1 MLILSCINSCNAYFG
16 GDSLSKVVDETGKA
30 LAFNQLGASQIW
42 SNYVRYIGAGAV
54 AAGGLIS
61 LIKTFPTMIKT
72 FGHAMKGF
80 GKKGDSQL
88 RTQQDISMKV
98 VLGGILIIAV
108 LIWLLPEIP
117 VSFLGAVMIVVF
129 GFFFATVSSR
139 MVGIVGSSNNPVSGM
154 ANRDTDRNN
163 IYLKSNWEYRSS
175 RYGISNFYW
184 YCYLYRSSYGRR
196 YFTGLKDR
204 LYRRCDT

>member
-1 MLILSCINSCNAYFG
+1 MSN
-16 GDSLSKVVDETGKA
+16 ETGKA

-117 VSFLGAVMIVVF
+117 VSFLGALMIVVF
-129 GFFFATVSSR
+129 GFFFCN
-139 MVGIVGSSNNPVSGM
+139 GI
-154 ANRDTDRNN
+154 
-163 IYLKSNWEYRSS
+163 I
-175 RYGISNFYW
+175 
-184 YCYLYRSSYGRR
+184 
-196 YFTGLKDR
+196 
-204 LYRRCDT
+204 

>member
-1 MLILSCINSCNAYFG
+1 
-16 GDSLSKVVDETGKA
+16 
-30 LAFNQLGASQIW
+30 
-42 SNYVRYIGAGAV
+42 
-54 AAGGLIS
+54 
-61 LIKTFPTMIKT
+61 
-72 FGHAMKGF
+72 MKGF

-129 GFFFATVSSR
+129 GLFFATVSSR

-154 ANRDTDRNN
+154 AIATLIVTTFILKATGNTGAAGMVSAISIGTVICIVAAMAGDTSQDLKTGYIVGATPRLQQ
-163 IYLKSNWEYRSS
+163 IGELIGAIVAAFAIGGVMYLSL
-175 RYGISNFYW
+175 IHI
-184 YCYLYRSSYGRR
+184 
-196 YFTGLKDR
+196 
-204 LYRRCDT
+204 